1 MVSWL
6 KKNCS
11 DIYIFLFIGILFLN
25 IYIYNISNIHLAK
38 LLYILVI
45 IKAYLMSKLLKQVY
59 INIDES
65 EYKEENK
72 NLIKFMFYFIIN
84 ITWTFIITKF
94 IYIFNPFNLVE
105 KTELIN
111 FFESLIFLVQTVL
124 ILHQIIKKILE
135 GNYAIVGFT
144 LLLAYTIGWIGISH
158 WKFISLVVVVINQL
172 LDYDDAKLIY
182 IKLNGENESIDESK
196 TKSNFIILKL
206 KINIVILLL
215 YLFLAFTE
223 NTKLLESTYLIFNNT
238 KSVPN
243 LVRVIFKGTDRI
255 FYIMII
261 SLLFKKSKNIK
272 DYLDKIM
279 DYIKI
284 KYQKIFINK

>member
-1 MVSWL
+1 M
-6 KKNCS
+6 S
-11 DIYIFLFIGILFLN
+11 DIH
-25 IYIYNISNIHLAK
+25 SAR
-38 LLYILVI
+38 LLYLLVI
-45 IKAYLMSKLLKQVY
+45 LIACLMSKLLKQVY

-84 ITWTFIITKF
+84 ITWAFIIAKF
-94 IYIFNPFNLVE
+94 IYIFNPFNLIE
-105 KTELIN
+105 KTALIN

-135 GNYAIVGFT
+135 GNYAMVGFT
-144 LLLAYTIGWIGISH
+144 LLLAYTVGWIGISH

-182 IKLNGENESIDESK
+182 NKLNGENKSIDESK
-196 TKSNFIILKL
+196 TKANFIILKL
-206 KINIVILLL
+206 KINVVILLL

-223 NTKLLESTYLIFNNT
+223 NSRVLESTYLIFNNT
-238 KSVPN
+238 ENVPN

-272 DYLDKIM
+272 GYLDKIM

-284 KYQKIFINK
+284 KYQGIFINK